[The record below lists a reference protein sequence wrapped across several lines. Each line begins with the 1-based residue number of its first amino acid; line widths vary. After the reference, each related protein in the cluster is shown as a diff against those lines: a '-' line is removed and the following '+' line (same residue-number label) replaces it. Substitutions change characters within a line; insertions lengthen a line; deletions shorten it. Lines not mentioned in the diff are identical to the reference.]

1 MCSYIQNKVEF
12 KDIRS
17 ELNVQ
22 KYPQSPF
29 NILVQQKNRTFQC
42 MVMPNIMC
50 KPTQFPKCFI
60 YMDSSK
66 TTINQKHEDE
76 ST

>member
-42 MVMPNIMC
+42 MVMPM
-50 KPTQFPKCFI
+50 PTLNLTSCV
-60 YMDSSK
+60 
-66 TTINQKHEDE
+66 NQHNFQ
-76 ST
+76 SVLYTWTPVRPL